1 MSYGFTGSPSG
12 PEGLFSTYGIDAIS
26 LFAHPADGPHG
37 FQTLGTIIESSLR
50 SLNNLLERLTIK
62 GLAKWGIANQEWEK
76 HSLRSLISSEKPR
89 PEMSHFKN
97 QKGEEIVWSLAVIG
111 FTHLVGA
118 IVYTGLIRFIDPNQ
132 AKNFNPPR
140 KEKTGMIFEPIQL
153 MLSGCFIS
161 VISVLNFPLGVR
173 IGFLLSIHPFTVI
186 AWVATTLA
194 FFSPNFDLSL
204 ILSNHSVLD
213 AWFLPVFVILIG
225 PLLIH
230 SVIVRLL
237 RTLY

>member
-1 MSYGFTGSPSG
+1 MSVAMY
-12 PEGLFSTYGIDAIS
+12 LIVLLLIGI
-26 LFAHPADGPHG
+26 G
-37 FQTLGTIIESSLR
+37 
-50 SLNNLLERLTIK
+50 LTIK

-132 AKNFNPPR
+132 AKNSFQLYLSLLILTSLPLLILKFNPPR

-213 AWFLPVFVILIG
+213 AWFLPVLLSLSALYSFI
-225 PLLIH
+225 PLSLDFSELCIDPYYYPT
-230 SVIVRLL
+230 SSSSSGDYL
-237 RTLY
+237 